1 MQFLENLLHDKF
13 SSVLDWHPSRLR
25 CFLMILG
32 VISSRSVQHHAL
44 AAHFVNDVQTSSNI
58 RRIERFFKE
67 QVIAFGS
74 LARILLEMITLH
86 YKLDLVMDRT
96 N

>member
-1 MQFLENLLHDKF
+1 
-13 SSVLDWHPSRLR
+13 
-25 CFLMILG
+25 MILG

-74 LARILLEMITLH
+74 LARILLEMITLP
-86 YKLDLVMDRT
+86 YKFFSVECPCGQQTWGSLILACFA
-96 N
+96 